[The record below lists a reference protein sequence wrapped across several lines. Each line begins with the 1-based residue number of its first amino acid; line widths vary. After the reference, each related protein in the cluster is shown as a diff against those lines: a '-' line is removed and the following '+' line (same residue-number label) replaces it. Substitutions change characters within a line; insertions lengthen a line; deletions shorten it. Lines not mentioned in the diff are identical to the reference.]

1 MKMLSE
7 RSVFADYLIKNS
19 IDFIGAADENGEIIE
34 YNPAAL
40 KAFGYT
46 LEEIKRVP
54 VRDLYANDEDYAR
67 VTTALEEHGKFVGEV
82 RNKRKNGEEFICF
95 LSANVV
101 HDDDGNALGVMGVSH
116 DISREKELARQLEI
130 QNEKNVQL
138 LEEFSALSRIATNV
152 TNGVV
157 LTDPEGRIK
166 WCNESFQRISGF
178 SSDELMGVRPSDIF
192 PVPHFFRDE
201 FDELI
206 ENAPLLEDA
215 VQIPHYR
222 KNGELYWLL
231 VESTPVYNDEGE
243 LVEIIEVCTEITDQK
258 NAEIALAESE
268 ANFRQM
274 SETIE
279 DVFFLYSVIDSQYE
293 YISPNS
299 IHLMGAA
306 PDFFYEGNK
315 YLQQFVHEEDR
326 HLIRKGRMDIVNGH
340 PYDAEY
346 RVLINDE
353 VRWLKE
359 RVFPIRN
366 EFGEVIKGS
375 GVVSDITRQK
385 RDRELIDAQNKNI
398 AESITYA
405 QHIQSSTLQDEEDV
419 YNIFPESFLYFKPK
433 GELSGDFYLLDY
445 VVTNDKQRLPVF
457 VVADCTG
464 HGVPGAILSI
474 LCISLI
480 RQTLTHKRI
489 NSPSEALESVR
500 NSLEKLFQPGE
511 TKRVKDGMDV
521 GFCVVHQELGQ
532 VRFSGAKMNAHVLRD
547 NKWIELKGS
556 KQHVGYCET
565 PEPFT
570 NVIFNYEKGDHLYL
584 FSDGYVDQF
593 GGGKNKKYLKKRLL
607 RFLASIKDE
616 PMHVQRDMV
625 DMEFRSWKGDEE
637 QTDDVCLFGVKLG

>member
-1 MKMLSE
+1 MKTLSE

-19 IDFIGAADENGEIIE
+19 IDFIGAADENGDIIE

-40 KAFGYT
+40 RAFGYT
-46 LEEIKRVP
+46 LDEIKRVP
-54 VRDLYANDEDYAR
+54 VRELYANEEDYIR
-67 VTTALEEHGKFVGEV
+67 VTTALDKYGKFVGEV

-95 LSANVV
+95 LSANVLC
-101 HDDDGNALGVMGVSH
+101 DDDGNTLGVMGVSH
-116 DISREKELARQLEI
+116 DISLEKELARKLEI

-178 SSDELMGVRPSDIF
+178 STEELIGYRPSEIF

-231 VESTPVYNDEGE
+231 VESTPVYNDEGKM
-243 LVEIIEVCTEITDQK
+243 VEIIEVCTEITAQK

-279 DVFFLYSVIDSQYE
+279 DVFFLYGVQDEEYE

-299 IHLMGAA
+299 TQLMGAS
-306 PDFFYEGNK
+306 PDFFYEGNN
-315 YLQQFVHEEDR
+315 YSQQYIHEEDR
-326 HLIRKGRMDIVNGH
+326 HLVRKGRMEIANGH
-340 PYDAEY
+340 PYDAEF
-346 RVLINDE
+346 RILINDE

-375 GVVSDITRQK
+375 GVVSDITRLK

-405 QHIQSSTLQDEEDV
+405 HHIQRSTLQDEQDV
-419 YNIFPESFLYFKPK
+419 YNIFPESFLFFKPK
-433 GELSGDFYLLDY
+433 GELSGDFYLMEH
-445 VVTNDKQRLPVF
+445 VVTDKKERLPVF

-489 NSPSEALESVR
+489 NSPAEALDAVR
-500 NSLEKLFQPGE
+500 NNLGKLFQPGE

-521 GFCVVHQELGQ
+521 GFCVVHEDLGQ
-532 VRFSGAKMNAHVLRD
+532 VRFSGAKMNAHLLRD
-547 NKWIELKGS
+547 GRWIELKGS
-556 KQHVGYCET
+556 KQHVGYSET
-565 PEPFT
+565 PEPFN
-570 NVIFNYEKGDHLYL
+570 NVIFNYEKGDYLYL
-584 FSDGYVDQF
+584 FTDGYVDQF

-607 RFLASIKDE
+607 RFLASIVSE
-616 PMHVQRDMV
+616 PIQVQRELV
-625 DMEFRSWKGDEE
+625 DLEFHSWKGDEE
-637 QTDDVCLFGVKLG
+637 QTDDICLFGVKLP

>member
-1 MKMLSE
+1 MKTLSE

-19 IDFIGAADENGEIIE
+19 IDFIGAADENGDIIE

-40 KAFGYT
+40 RAFGYT
-46 LEEIKRVP
+46 LDEIKRVP
-54 VRDLYANDEDYAR
+54 VRELYANEEDYIR
-67 VTTALEEHGKFVGEV
+67 VTTALDKYGKFVGEV

-95 LSANVV
+95 LSANVLC
-101 HDDDGNALGVMGVSH
+101 DDDGNTLGVMGVSH
-116 DISREKELARQLEI
+116 DISLEKELARKLEI

-178 SSDELMGVRPSDIF
+178 STEELIGHRPSEIF

-231 VESTPVYNDEGE
+231 VESTPVYNDEGKM
-243 LVEIIEVCTEITDQK
+243 VEIIEVCTEITAQK

-279 DVFFLYSVIDSQYE
+279 DVFFLYGVQDEEYE

-299 IHLMGAA
+299 SQLMGAS
-306 PDFFYEGNK
+306 PDFFYEGNN
-315 YLQQFVHEEDR
+315 YSQQYIHEEDR
-326 HLIRKGRMDIVNGH
+326 HLVRKGRMEIANGH
-340 PYDAEY
+340 PYDAEF
-346 RVLINDE
+346 RILINDE

-375 GVVSDITRQK
+375 GVVSDITRLK

-405 QHIQSSTLQDEEDV
+405 HHIQRSTLQDEQDV
-419 YNIFPESFLYFKPK
+419 YNIFPESFLFFKPK
-433 GELSGDFYLLDY
+433 GELSGDFYLMEH
-445 VVTNDKQRLPVF
+445 VVTDKKERLPVF

-489 NSPSEALESVR
+489 NSPAEALDAVR
-500 NSLEKLFQPGE
+500 NNLGKLFQPGE

-521 GFCVVHQELGQ
+521 GFCVVHEDLGQ
-532 VRFSGAKMNAHVLRD
+532 VRFSGAKMNAHLLRD
-547 NKWIELKGS
+547 GRWIELKGS
-556 KQHVGYCET
+556 KQHVGYSET
-565 PEPFT
+565 PEPFN
-570 NVIFNYEKGDHLYL
+570 NVIFNYEKGDYLYL
-584 FSDGYVDQF
+584 FTDGYVDQF

-607 RFLASIKDE
+607 RFLASIVSE
-616 PMHVQRDMV
+616 PIQVQRELV
-625 DMEFRSWKGDEE
+625 DLEFHSWKGDEE
-637 QTDDVCLFGVKLG
+637 QTDDICLFGVKLP

>member
-1 MKMLSE
+1 MKTLSE

-19 IDFIGAADENGEIIE
+19 IDFIGAADENGDIIE

-40 KAFGYT
+40 RAFGYT
-46 LEEIKRVP
+46 LDEIKRVP
-54 VRDLYANDEDYAR
+54 VRELYAYEEDYIR
-67 VTTALEEHGKFVGEV
+67 VTTALDKYGKFVGEV

-95 LSANVV
+95 LSANVLC
-101 HDDDGNALGVMGVSH
+101 DDEGNTLGVMGVSH
-116 DISREKELARQLEI
+116 DISLEKELARKLEI

-178 SSDELMGVRPSDIF
+178 STEELIGYRPSEIF

-231 VESTPVYNDEGE
+231 VESTPVYNDEGKM
-243 LVEIIEVCTEITDQK
+243 VEIIEVCTEITAQK

-279 DVFFLYSVIDSQYE
+279 DVFFLYGVQDEEYE

-299 IHLMGAA
+299 TQLMGAS
-306 PDFFYEGNK
+306 PDFFYEGNN
-315 YLQQFVHEEDR
+315 YSQQYIHEEDR
-326 HLIRKGRMDIVNGH
+326 HLVRKGRMEIANGH
-340 PYDAEY
+340 PYDAEF
-346 RVLINDE
+346 RILINDE
-353 VRWLKE
+353 VQWLKE

-375 GVVSDITRQK
+375 GVVSDITRLK

-405 QHIQSSTLQDEEDV
+405 HHIQRSTLQDEQDV
-419 YNIFPESFLYFKPK
+419 YNIFPESFLFFKPK
-433 GELSGDFYLLDY
+433 GELSGDFYLMEH
-445 VVTNDKQRLPVF
+445 VVTDKKERLPVF

-489 NSPSEALESVR
+489 NSPAEALDAVR
-500 NSLEKLFQPGE
+500 NNLGKLFQPGE

-521 GFCVVHQELGQ
+521 GFCVVHEDLGQ
-532 VRFSGAKMNAHVLRD
+532 VRFSGAKMNAHLLRD
-547 NKWIELKGS
+547 GRWIELKGS
-556 KQHVGYCET
+556 KQHVGYSET
-565 PEPFT
+565 PEPFN
-570 NVIFNYEKGDHLYL
+570 NVIFNYEKGDYLYL
-584 FSDGYVDQF
+584 FTDGYVDQF

-607 RFLASIKDE
+607 RFLASIVSE
-616 PMHVQRDMV
+616 PIQVQRELV
-625 DMEFRSWKGDEE
+625 DLEFHSWKGDEE
-637 QTDDVCLFGVKLG
+637 QTDDICLFGVKLP